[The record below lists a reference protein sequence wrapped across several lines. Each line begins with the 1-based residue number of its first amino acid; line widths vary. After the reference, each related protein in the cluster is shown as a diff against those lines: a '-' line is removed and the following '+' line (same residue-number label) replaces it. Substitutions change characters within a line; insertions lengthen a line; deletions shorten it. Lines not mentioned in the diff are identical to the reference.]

1 MAVGW
6 AVSRVVVLGKRVLRR
21 WEEDCEQ
28 ELPLQQSD
36 QVRNSGQAAKGDYF
50 YFSF

>member
-1 MAVGW
+1 M
-6 AVSRVVVLGKRVLRR
+6 SRVVVLGKRVLRR

-36 QVRNSGQAAKGDYF
+36 QVIMLRNSGQAAKGDYF